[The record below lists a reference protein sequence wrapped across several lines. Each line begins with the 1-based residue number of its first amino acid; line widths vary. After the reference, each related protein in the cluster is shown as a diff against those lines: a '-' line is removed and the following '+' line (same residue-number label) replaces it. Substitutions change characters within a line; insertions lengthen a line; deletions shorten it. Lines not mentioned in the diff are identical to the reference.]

1 MWIWYDFRASWKA
14 HHLWCM
20 KWLIMGQ
27 SRSTPGSTHQW
38 ARSQSSGLETG
49 LRAASRTKTRTLV
62 ALTTLE
68 TLVISLISY
77 NKRPLKRSVCIL
89 NSRAW
94 LMGSTHWCLSTIT
107 TTRGAEVLLPTRTGT
122 FTSWQ
127 WHSWYDVTRHA
138 WIHYFLTIQ
147 IWNIFKSWGKT
158 TDSRGSC
165 RLTTSTT
172 TMQVRPEAS
181 PTGVRET
188 AEMVGSAS
196 TGGTP

>member
-1 MWIWYDFRASWKA
+1 MCKHRRILSKSILKHSPWFIRYLKIYHVQTSADALLNLCWSVLFV
-14 HHLWCM
+14 
-20 KWLIMGQ
+20 LI
-27 SRSTPGSTHQW
+27 
-38 ARSQSSGLETG
+38 LD
-49 LRAASRTKTRTLV
+49 
-62 ALTTLE
+62 
-68 TLVISLISY
+68 
-77 NKRPLKRSVCIL
+77 
-89 NSRAW
+89 SRAW
-94 LMGSTHWCLSTIT
+94 LMGSTHWCLSTIM

-138 WIHYFLTIQ
+138 WIHYFLTIN

-158 TDSRGSC
+158 TGSRGSC

-172 TMQVRPEAS
+172 TMLVRPEAS

-188 AEMVGSAS
+188 AETAGSAS